1 MTTELRRRTLGGL
14 GAALLATALIG
25 ATATGASALIQTT
38 GPASCSTEV
47 RVASKTTG
55 QTYHATVVGQL
66 WDKGYKNNAG
76 ATSYTGWNY
85 LQSVSTQAPTIASS
99 GFACR

>member
-1 MTTELRRRTLGGL
+1 MTAIVLTGGW
-14 GAALLATALIG
+14 T
-25 ATATGASALIQTT
+25 TSASALTQST
-38 GPASCSTEV
+38 GVASCSTEV

-55 QTYHATVVGQL
+55 QTIHATSANQM

-76 ATSYTGWNY
+76 ATSYTGY
-85 LQSVSTQAPTIASS
+85 KRLQLVQTTAPTIASS